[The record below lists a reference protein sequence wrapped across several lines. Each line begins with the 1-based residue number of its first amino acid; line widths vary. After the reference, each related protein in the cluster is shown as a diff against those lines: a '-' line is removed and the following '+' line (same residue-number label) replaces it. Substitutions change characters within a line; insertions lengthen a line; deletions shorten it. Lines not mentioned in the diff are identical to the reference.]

1 MSAELEQLKNDMKR
15 LKITEAA
22 AVLEA
27 RLMDAQVKEPSYQGF
42 LMDLLRYEI
51 KMREEKQLLRLY
63 KLASFPEC
71 KTLDDFDLSDQE
83 SLSKKQLNQLREL
96 IWLEQAYNL
105 IFLGPPGVGKTCLSI
120 GLGIEA
126 INHGYRVSF
135 VQMNELIR
143 LLKTEEISRNSRAK
157 VKRMVGSDLV
167 IIDDLMFMAIDRH
180 EANLFFQLINQLY
193 GQTSIIITSNKGPEE
208 WGDILGDPA
217 ITTAILDR
225 LIHKS
230 EVIHL
235 TGNSYRLK
243 HRQTIFGNN

>member
-1 MSAELEQLKNDMKR
+1 MKR

-22 AVLEA
+22 AVVEQKLI
-27 RLMDAQVKEPSYQGF
+27 DAQVKEPSYQAF
-42 LMDLLRYEI
+42 LSDLLQHEI
-51 KMREEKQLLRLY
+51 KMREGKQLERLY

-105 IFLGPPGVGKTCLSI
+105 ILLGPPGVGKTCLSI

-143 LLKTEEISRNSRAK
+143 LLKTEEISRNSEQSK
-157 VKRMVGSDLV
+157 TNG
-167 IIDDLMFMAIDRH
+167 
-180 EANLFFQLINQLY
+180 
-193 GQTSIIITSNKGPEE
+193 
-208 WGDILGDPA
+208 
-217 ITTAILDR
+217 R
-225 LIHKS
+225 L
-230 EVIHL
+230 
-235 TGNSYRLK
+235 
-243 HRQTIFGNN
+243 